1 MAGAGHRKQVKRIA
15 LAASVAFTCLAS
27 VAHAA
32 PVTYRLEPKHS
43 KLVVHLLKAGAGSR
57 FAHDHVVE
65 ARQVSGEVVVDAA
78 TPGASR
84 ISVTVPT
91 RALRA
96 DDPKLRRR
104 YGMKT
109 VLSAKDRRKV
119 EENMRSSGQLHT
131 ARYPSITFAS
141 RRVVALGKDRYRVY
155 GTLTIRGV
163 SRPVTTTV
171 RASVAGGTFKGSC
184 QLRVR
189 QSAFGYKPYSA
200 MLGLVSVRDAITINI
215 YLQGQKR

>member
-1 MAGAGHRKQVKRIA
+1 MA
-15 LAASVAFTCLAS
+15 LCLGS

-32 PVTYRLEPKHS
+32 PVTYHLQPKRS
-43 KLVVHLLKAGAGSR
+43 KLVAHLLKAGAGSR

-65 ARQVSGEVVVDAA
+65 ARQVSGVVVVDPASS
-78 TPGASR
+78 GASR

-91 RALRA
+91 RSLRA

-109 VLSAKDRRKV
+109 VLAPKDRRKV
-119 EENMRSSGQLHT
+119 EQNMRSPAQLHT

-141 RRVVALGKDRYRVY
+141 KKVVPLKGKDRYRVH

-163 SRPVTTTV
+163 SRSVTTTV
-171 RASVAGGTFKGSC
+171 RASVSGGTFKGSC

-200 MLGLVSVRDAITINI
+200 MLGLVSVRDLITINI
-215 YLQGQKR
+215 YLHGRTR

>member
-1 MAGAGHRKQVKRIA
+1 MACLLLAG
-15 LAASVAFTCLAS
+15 

-32 PVTYRLEPKHS
+32 PVTYRLEPKRS
-43 KLVVHLLKAGAGSR
+43 SLVAHLLKAGAGSR
-57 FAHDHVVE
+57 FAPDHVVE
-65 ARQVSGEVVVDAA
+65 ARQVSGVVVVDAA
-78 TPGASR
+78 SPGRSR

-91 RALRA
+91 RSLRA
-96 DDPKLRRR
+96 DDPKLRRK

-131 ARYPSITFAS
+131 ARYPSITFVS
-141 RRVVALGKDRYRVY
+141 RRVVALVRGGYRVY

-171 RASVAGGTFKGSC
+171 RASVTGNTFKGSC

-200 MLGLVSVRDAITINI
+200 MLGLVSVRDVITINI
-215 YLQGQKR
+215 HLRGLKR